1 MSFKSLG
8 VSPSLLSTL
17 EKIGFRTPTPVQ
29 TAALPKALQGRDLM
43 VSAQTGS
50 GKTAA
55 FMLPAIQR
63 VLQARQQAAAASSP
77 AAAEAAPAGAPR
89 AGRGAR
95 DHHAGERGRE
105 GRGRRARQRP
115 AAAGPAP
122 VSVLVLAPTREL
134 AMQVGQAAK
143 EFAAAQAG
151 FHVAVV
157 VGGVSYR
164 DQLRAL
170 SRPVDV
176 LVATPGRLMDHLN
189 SGRVQLQQVQTLILD
204 EADRMLDMGFIHDIR
219 RIVGQ
224 TPESRQTLLFSATL
238 DGAVGKLA
246 SGMMKDAEVIRVS
259 APKQQHANIS
269 QALLYAD
276 DATHKR
282 NLLNHLLMDGA
293 LDQAVVFTA
302 TKRGADR
309 LARRLSQEGFA
320 SAALHGDM
328 NQRQRS
334 RTLRQLQRRQTRV
347 LVATDVAAR
356 GIDIQGITHVINYD
370 LPMQAEDYTHR
381 IGRTGRAGNDGQAF
395 TLAFMDELSEVR
407 RIERFLGQPIPM
419 QTVPGLEPTQRP
431 QPTAPKAARKRAG
444 RGRRRRFADQ
454 PAARRARG
462 AGAGRPTRAPH
473 GARAGRGGA
482 KSQTGYT
489 VSQ

>member
-1 MSFKSLG
+1 MSSFQSLG

-17 EKIGFRTPTPVQ
+17 EKIGFQAPTPVQ
-29 TAALPKALQGRDLM
+29 IAALPKALEGRDLM

-63 VLQARQQAAAASSP
+63 VLESRAQQSAAPQGAVRRGQGARRGQEAAAVA
-77 AAAEAAPAGAPR
+77 
-89 AGRGAR
+89 
-95 DHHAGERGRE
+95 
-105 GRGRRARQRP
+105 
-115 AAAGPAP
+115 
-122 VSVLVLAPTREL
+122 VLVLAPTREL
-134 AMQVGQAAK
+134 AMQVGQATKA
-143 EFAAAQAG
+143 FAAAQAG

-164 DQLRAL
+164 EQLRAL

-189 SGRVQLQQVQTLILD
+189 AGRVNLQQVQTLILD

-219 RIVGQ
+219 RIVSQ
-224 TPESRQTLLFSATL
+224 TPETRQTLLFSATL

-246 SGMMKDAEVIRVS
+246 SGMMKQAEVIRVS

-276 DATHKR
+276 DAEHKR
-282 NLLNHLLMDGA
+282 HLLNHLLMDGA

-309 LARRLSQEGFA
+309 LARRLSKAGFA

-395 TLAFMDELSEVR
+395 TLALVNESSEVR
-407 RIERFLGQPIPM
+407 RIERFLGQSIPM

-431 QPTAPKAARKRAG
+431 QPAAPKTTRKKNARKRA
-444 RGRRRRFADQ
+444 RRFSGQSSGA
-454 PAARRARG
+454 PRRARG
-462 AGAGRPTRAPH
+462 NGGRAASAPRL
-473 GARAGRGGA
+473 G
-482 KSQTGYT
+482 
-489 VSQ
+489 

>member
-1 MSFKSLG
+1 MSFESLG
-8 VSPSLLSTL
+8 IAPSLLSTL
-17 EKIGFRTPTPVQ
+17 EKTGFRSPTPVQ
-29 TAALPKALQGRDLM
+29 TAAVPKALQGRDLM

-63 VLQARQQAAAASSP
+63 VLESRRQQNGRAQQDA
-77 AAAEAAPAGAPR
+77 R
-89 AGRGAR
+89 AGDPAN
-95 DHHAGERGRE
+95 RE
-105 GRGRRARQRP
+105 SRADRQGRGGRARQRHRNQPQEP
-115 AAAGPAP
+115 ATVA
-122 VSVLVLAPTREL
+122 VLVLAPTREL
-134 AMQVGQAAK
+134 AIQVGQAAK
-143 EFAAAQAG
+143 AFAAGEAG

-164 DQLRAL
+164 EQLRAL

-219 RIVGQ
+219 RIVGM

-246 SGMMKDAEVIRVS
+246 SGMMNDAEVIRVS

-276 DATHKR
+276 DPTHKR

-309 LARRLSQEGFA
+309 LARRLSKDGFA

-328 NQRQRS
+328 NQRQRN

-395 TLAFMDELSEVR
+395 TLAFMDELTDVR

-431 QPTAPKAARKRAG
+431 QPIAPKAARKRAG
-444 RGRRRRFADQ
+444 RGRRRRYAGGGQ
-454 PAARRARG
+454 PSARSRQARG
-462 AGAGRPTRAPH
+462 GAGRSSRSAQEPRK
-473 GARAGRGGA
+473 GAA
-482 KSQTGYT
+482 KSQSGYT